1 MAASIGNTV
10 IDNSQTVEDIEIDL
24 LLDGICRRY
33 GEDFRAY
40 ERRSLRRKAFDFMQ
54 ARGLETISALQNL
67 VLHDPIAAS
76 GLCQAFV
83 MRQSALFDDV
93 DEFSAL
99 RDMIGSLLGSY
110 VAPKIWIAEC
120 LCAEEVYS
128 FAILLMEEGHYD
140 KSLIF
145 ATCSNE
151 AVLQEIMKGA
161 FSPDR
166 IAAYE
171 ENYRQSGGR
180 RSFAEYYE
188 IRDGRAVFLKSLQS
202 RIIWAQYNLCTDSSF
217 NEFQFISCRKS
228 YSQFGKPLQRR
239 ILGLF
244 HDSLSRFGIL
254 NVNANIEI
262 ECSPLLMNY
271 KELGRRSIYRRTI

>member
-10 IDNSQTVEDIEIDL
+10 DDISQTVEDIEIDL
-24 LLDGICRRY
+24 LLDGVFRRY

-40 ERRSLRRKAFDFMQ
+40 EQRSLRGKMYEFMQ
-54 ARGLETISALQNL
+54 ARGLETVSALQNL
-67 VLHDPIAAS
+67 VLHDPLAAS
-76 GLCQAFV
+76 DLCQAFV

-99 RDMIGSLLGSY
+99 REMVGSLLGSY

-120 LCAEEVYS
+120 LCAEDVFS
-128 FAILLMEEGHYD
+128 FAILLTEAGHFD

-151 AVLQEIMKGA
+151 ALLQEIKKGE

-166 IAAYE
+166 IPAYE

-180 RSFAEYYE
+180 RSFADYYE
-188 IRDGRAVFLKSLQS
+188 IRDGRAVFLDSLQS
-202 RIIWAQYNLCTDSSF
+202 RIIWAQYNLSTDSSF

-228 YSQFGKPLQRR
+228 YSTFGKSLQRR

-254 NVNANIEI
+254 NVPAGSEL
-262 ECSPLLMNY
+262 EFSSLLMHY
-271 KELGRRSIYRRTI
+271 KELGRRGIYRRTI